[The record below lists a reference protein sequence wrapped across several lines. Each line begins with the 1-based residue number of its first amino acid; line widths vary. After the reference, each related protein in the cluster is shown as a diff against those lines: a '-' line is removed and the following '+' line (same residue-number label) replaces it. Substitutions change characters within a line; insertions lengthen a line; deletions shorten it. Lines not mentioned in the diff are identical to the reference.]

1 MNILI
6 VFLLIVLI
14 SAIISWSYF
23 ILFSMGYK
31 KGQEDKQK
39 ELDTDKVVIN
49 EKNRS
54 IAKQIAQF
62 YSYRG

>member
-14 SAIISWSYF
+14 SALISWSYF
-23 ILFSMGYK
+23 ILYSMGYK
-31 KGQEDKQK
+31 KGQLDKQK
-39 ELDTDKVVIN
+39 ELENDKVVIN
-49 EKNRS
+49 DKNRA

>member
-6 VFLLIVLI
+6 AFLLIVLI

-23 ILFSMGYK
+23 ILYSMGYK

-39 ELDTDKVVIN
+39 ELENDKVVIN
-49 EKNRS
+49 DTNKA